1 MTFWEIFG
9 LIALVPVALFAGYL
23 ALTILLGLTVGIGVT
38 IKKRREK

>member
-23 ALTILLGLTVGIGVT
+23 ALMILLGLIVGIGVA
-38 IKKRREK
+38 IKKWRGK